1 MNKRFFSIMFALL
14 VSFFMLIWVQNANAE
29 FKTTEKKSNN
39 ITFSWD
45 AVEKAL
51 IYKIDYG
58 TSSEKLDKSTDYI
71 DSLSYTIF
79 DLTPSTNYYF
89 RLIWYDENANEIYK
103 SEDISITTSDVSSQ
117 LNQLFVEKADMIWKN
132 MIEISFSNDISDK
145 DESSREFMVENS
157 KDANELLE
165 VVKTEISKTNKKN
178 LILTLEDELVIWN
191 SYKITVLNIR
201 DIYDQN
207 IEFWVDSEAIV
218 IAKKIEESLPELNSA
233 SEEVDE
239 NTNLS
244 ETWSTYLVANE
255 ENEWL
260 NWDLAWVDLNSGW
273 VEPTVLTEST
283 DVSKLPQTWP
293 ESILILLLAIIF
305 SWIIFAYR
313 FRKI

>member
-14 VSFFMLIWVQNANAE
+14 VSFFMLIGVQNANAE

-89 RLIWYDENANEIYK
+89 RLIGYDENANEIYK

-117 LNQLFVEKADMIWKN
+117 LNQLFVEKADMIGKN

-178 LILTLEDELVIWN
+178 LILTLEDELVIGN

-207 IEFWVDSEAIV
+207 IEFGVDSEAIV

-244 ETWSTYLVANE
+244 ETGSTYLVANE
-255 ENEWL
+255 ENEGL
-260 NWDLAWVDLNSGW
+260 NGDLAGVDLNSGG

-283 DVSKLPQTWP
+283 DVSKLPQTGP

-305 SWIIFAYR
+305 SGIIFAYR